1 MGQGKTRGHVA
12 GVGGGVGEPLQDKYE
27 RETVAVRMK
36 VWAGF

>member
-1 MGQGKTRGHVA
+1 MGQGKDKRSCSW
-12 GVGGGVGEPLQDKYE
+12 GGVGEPLQDKYE